1 MTDAS
6 DLRSLVPAEHGAG
19 GASRVLLVEDDA
31 AEVRRIEE
39 ALAGVTQGPEDA
51 RLRLE
56 VASRLDDA
64 IALLERTPV
73 DAVLLDLALPDAPGL
88 AALERLHR
96 AAPDTP
102 IIVLSALADEAT
114 AVEALRRGAEDYLI
128 RAELDER
135 IVVRALRYGIERH
148 RARQR
153 LRQILRTAIDGF
165 WIVDLEG
172 RILDVNDAYCRMT
185 GYSREEL
192 LRMRV
197 ADVADA
203 EEGQIRANIAQIVA
217 RGGAR
222 IETRHRTK
230 DGRLLD
236 LELASTFHPSSATC
250 FTFLRDVSERK
261 RAEAAMREAETL
273 AAIGRLVSG
282 VAHELNNPLAAILL
296 FSDALLQE
304 EGRTESDVEAL
315 RAINAQAQRSG
326 AIVRDLLSAVRA
338 REEQREHVDGRA
350 IVAESAEALRR
361 HVERSGARLELAL
374 GDEAAPLF
382 ADRIALEQVLS
393 NLVTNAAQAAGDGGT
408 VRVAARRQG
417 DVYRITVEDDGPG
430 IPPDLLPR
438 IFEPFFTTRPAGQGT
453 GLGLSVSLGIVRQ
466 HGGQLEVD
474 RRRRVRGTC
483 LVVTLPIVAPP
494 EPPAVAPETSAST
507 VPASPEAAGD
517 AVAGPARILV
527 IDDEPSIRAAL
538 RRYLSR
544 RGWAVDEAAE
554 GSAALEKLHATP
566 PNGGYAVILSDLKM
580 PGVSGV
586 ELHDRL
592 AAEGSPYLSRL
603 VLSTGDLASAEAS
616 SFVERTACRVLQ
628 KPYELAALAELL
640 ETVKAGTA
648 Q

>member
-1 MTDAS
+1 MNDAS
-6 DLRSLVPAEHGAG
+6 DMLSLVPAEHGAA
-19 GASRVLLVEDDA
+19 GASRVLLVEGDA
-31 AEVRRIEE
+31 AEVRRLEE
-39 ALAGVTQGPEDA
+39 ALAAVTQGPGGA
-51 RLRLE
+51 RLRLD
-56 VASRLDDA
+56 VSSRLDDA

-88 AALERLHR
+88 TALERLHR
-96 AAPDTP
+96 AAPETP
-102 IIVLSALADEAT
+102 IIVLGALTDEAM
-114 AVEALRRGAEDYLI
+114 AVDALRRGAEDYLI
-128 RAELDER
+128 KAEIDER
-135 IVVRALRYGIERH
+135 LVVRALRYGIERH

-172 RILDVNDAYCRMT
+172 RILEVNDAYCRMS

-197 ADVADA
+197 SDVADA
-203 EEGQIRANIAQIVA
+203 DEGQIRANIAQIVA

-261 RAEAAMREAETL
+261 RAEGAMREAETL

-304 EGRTESDVEAL
+304 DGRTESDLEAL

-338 REEQREHVDGRA
+338 REEQREHLDGRA
-350 IVAESAEALRR
+350 IVAESAEALRQL
-361 HVERSGARLELAL
+361 VERGGARLELAL
-374 GDEAAPLF
+374 ADEEAPLF
-382 ADRIALEQVLS
+382 ADRIALEQVLT
-393 NLVTNAAQAAGDGGT
+393 NLVTNAAQAAGEGGT
-408 VRVAARRQG
+408 VRVAARRDG
-417 DVYRITVEDDGPG
+417 GVYRITVEDDGPG
-430 IPPDLLPR
+430 IPPDLIPR

-474 RRRRVRGTC
+474 RRQVRGTC
-483 LVVTLPIVAPP
+483 LVVTLPIASPADPPPVAPATSA
-494 EPPAVAPETSAST
+494 PAVPATPAAAP
-507 VPASPEAAGD
+507 D
-517 AVAGPARILV
+517 AHAGPSRILV

-538 RRYLSR
+538 RRFLSR

-554 GSAALEKLHATP
+554 GAAALEKLHATP

-603 VLSTGDLASAEAS
+603 ILSTGDLASAEAS

-628 KPYELAALAELL
+628 KPYELAALAEIL
-640 ETVKAGTA
+640 EGMKAGA
-648 Q
+648 AR

>member
-1 MTDAS
+1 
-6 DLRSLVPAEHGAG
+6 
-19 GASRVLLVEDDA
+19 
-31 AEVRRIEE
+31 
-39 ALAGVTQGPEDA
+39 
-51 RLRLE
+51 
-56 VASRLDDA
+56 
-64 IALLERTPV
+64 V

-96 AAPDTP
+96 AAPETP
-102 IIVLSALADEAT
+102 IIVLSALVDEAT

-135 IVVRALRYGIERH
+135 LVVRALRYGIERH

-172 RILDVNDAYCRMT
+172 RILDVNDAYCRMS

-197 ADVADA
+197 AELADA

-304 EGRTESDVEAL
+304 DGRTESDVEAL

-350 IVAESAEALRR
+350 IVAESAEALRQL
-361 HVERSGARLELAL
+361 VERSGARLELAL
-374 GDEAAPLF
+374 GEEAAPLF

-393 NLVTNAAQAAGDGGT
+393 NLVTNAAQAAGDGGA
-408 VRVAARRQG
+408 VRVAARREG

-474 RRRRVRGTC
+474 RRRRARGTC
-483 LVVTLPIVAPP
+483 LVVTLPIAAPP
-494 EPPAVAPETSAST
+494 EPPPVAPETSAST
-507 VPASPEAAGD
+507 VPATPAAADD

-538 RRYLSR
+538 RRFLSR

-554 GSAALEKLHATP
+554 GAAALEKLRATP

-603 VLSTGDLASAEAS
+603 VLSTGDLASAEAA

-640 ETVKAGTA
+640 ETVKAGA
-648 Q
+648 AR